1 MSAALIA
8 RLEALLLWAEA
19 GVDDGRFSHSYG
31 ICTNVDAPHDIAAAA
46 LSWPEFSGNPEYPV
60 PAPVNYAAAWAKT
73 EGAHYAAYWDRTLP
87 QWSGEYGEARIRL
100 LKHCIEY
107 FKEKTA

>member
-19 GVDDGRFSHSYG
+19 GAANDDMFCTSYG
-31 ICTNVDAPHDIAAAA
+31 ICTNVDAQHDIAAAA

-60 PAPVNYAAAWAKT
+60 PAPVNYAAYS
-73 EGAHYAAYWDRTLP
+73 EYEVAHYAAYWDRTLP
-87 QWSGEYGEARIRL
+87 LWSGEYGAARIRL